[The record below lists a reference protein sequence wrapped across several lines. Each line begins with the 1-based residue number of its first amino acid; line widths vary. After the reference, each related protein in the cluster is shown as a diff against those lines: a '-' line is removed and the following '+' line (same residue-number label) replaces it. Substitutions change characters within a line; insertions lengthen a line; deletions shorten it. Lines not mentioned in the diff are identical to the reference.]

1 MADEIRADY
10 DQLQTVAGQFGAQSE
25 AVGALLQKVKGSM
38 SPLESGGWIGDAA
51 NAFFAEMESEVLPA
65 TIRLQQ
71 AMDEANR
78 TVQSIVQTVRQAE
91 EEARAPFLA

>member
-51 NAFFAEMESEVLPA
+51 NAFFAEMESDVLPA
-65 TIRLQQ
+65 TMRLQQ

-91 EEARAPFLA
+91 DEASAPFKA